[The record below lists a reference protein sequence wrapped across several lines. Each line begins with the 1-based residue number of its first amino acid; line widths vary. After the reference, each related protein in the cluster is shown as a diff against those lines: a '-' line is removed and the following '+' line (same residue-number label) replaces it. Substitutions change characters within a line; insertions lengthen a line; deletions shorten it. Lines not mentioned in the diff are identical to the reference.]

1 MRRIRDVTALIH
13 DGVDLTTDLVRDGME
28 STARAVR
35 RVTDPIEP
43 LSTPVRVIDD
53 VRHAATAGVLGTVK
67 HVNRTVQTLLD
78 AGLNLA
84 EEIVAPP
91 DRVDAERDRATPS
104 AVTMRSDAVGGAA
117 WSGDA
122 ALGLLNAAVGDYLQ
136 RQGNGLD
143 LGMRFR
149 IGDRYVPL
157 ERAPLAAALT
167 ADPLGPSAQVA
178 LFVHG
183 LATTEWSWCLGAQA
197 QHGEP
202 TVNFGTLLQRD
213 AGYTPIWLRYNSGR
227 HVSENGRQLAAELER
242 LVAAYPLPMES
253 LVLVGH
259 SMGGLVL
266 RSAIHYGQEQGLRW
280 PSLVRHVICLGTPHR
295 GAPLEKLGHVLTRV
309 LGAIDLPGTR
319 IPARILSGRSAGIR
333 DLRHGS
339 LLDEEW
345 PERDPIGDS
354 AASWLPHAHY
364 LFVSATVTDQPAH
377 PVGQIVGDLLVRTA
391 SSSGPSTG
399 TQPPVIETHHVGGV
413 LHHQLQTHPAVYA
426 LIREACAT
434 TARRGAE

>member
-1 MRRIRDVTALIH
+1 MRRIRDVAALIH

-35 RVTDPIEP
+35 RVTDQIEP
-43 LSTPVRVIDD
+43 LATPARVIDD
-53 VRHAATAGVLGTVK
+53 VRHVATAGVLGTVQV
-67 HVNRTVQTLLD
+67 VNRAVQTLCN
-78 AGLNLA
+78 AGLDLA
-84 EEIVAPP
+84 EGLVAPP
-91 DRVDAERDRATPS
+91 IARDPELDRATPP
-104 AVTMRSDAVGGAA
+104 AVTMRSDVVGSAV

-157 ERAPLAAALT
+157 ERAALAAALS
-167 ADPLGPSAQVA
+167 ADPPQPRAKVA

-197 QHGEP
+197 QHGEAN
-202 TVNFGTLLQRD
+202 VNFGTLLQRD
-213 AGYTPIWLRYNSGR
+213 CGYTPIWLRYNSGR

-242 LVAAYPLPMES
+242 LVAAYPIPIES
-253 LVLVGH
+253 LVLIGH
-259 SMGGLVL
+259 SMGGLLL
-266 RSAIHYGQEQGLRW
+266 RSASHYGQQQALRW

-345 PERDPIGDS
+345 PERDPAGDS
-354 AASWLPHAHY
+354 TASWLPHAHY
-364 LFVSATVTDQPAH
+364 LFVSATVTDEPAH
-377 PVGQIVGDLLVRTA
+377 PVGQLMGDLLVRTA
-391 SSSGPSTG
+391 SSSGPSAAADRPT
-399 TQPPVIETHHVGGV
+399 IETHHVGGV

-426 LIREACAT
+426 LIRKACS
-434 TARRGAE
+434 